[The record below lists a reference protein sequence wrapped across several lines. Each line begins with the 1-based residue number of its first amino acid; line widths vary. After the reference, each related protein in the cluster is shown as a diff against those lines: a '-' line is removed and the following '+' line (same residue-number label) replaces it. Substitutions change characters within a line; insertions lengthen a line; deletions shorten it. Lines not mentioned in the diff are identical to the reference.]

1 VHAALIALLT
11 ERSGPVTE
19 LRHAPTPK
27 TVGGHGQQYRTMAID
42 IFEKYGTT
50 LLDTYVGLLDVALN
64 DYLLVVA
71 LDAATD
77 DHLLSYDSP
86 LHSGKP
92 SPASMLRRL
101 SQLEPNR

>member
-1 VHAALIALLT
+1 
-11 ERSGPVTE
+11 
-19 LRHAPTPK
+19 
-27 TVGGHGQQYRTMAID
+27 MAID

-50 LLDTYVGLLDVALN
+50 PLDTYVGLLDVALN

-77 DHLLSYDSP
+77 DHILSYDSP

-101 SQLEPNR
+101 SQLKPNR